1 MITEIKEIKKVD
13 SNLLAEYILQ
23 KWGNMSHLKLQKILF
38 YVEAYHL
45 AYFDNSIIDD
55 NFQAW
60 VHGPVSRKIYDLLK
74 DKSVLHAELGYVK
87 EANGADPSDVLKKA
101 LTKDQID
108 FINETVDEL
117 NQFSATQLE
126 NMTHTEEPWLA
137 ARKGYGI
144 ADRCEVIINKDLMK
158 KFYRQEVYG

>member
-1 MITEIKEIKKVD
+1 MITETKDIKKID
-13 SNLLAEYILQ
+13 SHVLAEYILQ
-23 KWGNMSHLKLQKILF
+23 KWGNMSHLKLQKMLF
-38 YVEAYHL
+38 YIEAYHL

-60 VHGPVSRKIYDLLK
+60 VHGPVSRKIYDSLK
-74 DKSVLHAELGYVK
+74 DKSILHAELGYLK
-87 EANGADPSDVLKKA
+87 NTSSSNPNDILKKT

-117 NQFSATQLE
+117 NKFSATQLE
-126 NMTHTEEPWLA
+126 NMTHSEEPWLA

-144 ADRCEVIINKDLMK
+144 ADRCEVIIDKELMK